1 MNLIET
7 FDVLRFLEEV
17 NIDAVYSGKNV
28 SSSGDWIGVQCPLCG
43 GSDPSNH
50 GGINLNSKAYSCFR
64 CGKHS
69 ILEFIQ
75 AASGSSK
82 REAWNFIRK
91 FQTIPEIRE
100 IEIFRAE
107 EVILPEGVTEE
118 FTEAHRNYL
127 IERKFDPDFLI
138 RKYNLLAGQRYGYFK
153 YRIVAPVILDRKI
166 VTYVG
171 RDITGLAEDRYRN
184 LSAENS
190 KLTTKE
196 TLYNLDSV
204 KDKAVIVEGIF
215 DVFRFGDGAVA
226 TFGTK
231 VTTTQL
237 KLLRNLSKVYILFD
251 AEATNEAYKLAS
263 ILTGMI
269 DKIEVLELSREDPA
283 NLSDYEIRM
292 IRKEIRI

>member
-1 MNLIET
+1 MSNILET
-7 FDVLRFLEEV
+7 FDVVQYLEER
-17 NIDAVYSGKNV
+17 NIDITYSGKNV
-28 SSSGDWIGVQCPLCG
+28 SSSGNWLGVQCVFCG
-43 GSDPSNH
+43 DSSNH
-50 GGINLNSKAYSCFR
+50 GAINLNSKAYSCFR

-75 AASGSSK
+75 VLDSCSKNAAWKIAGK
-82 REAWNFIRK
+82 Y
-91 FQTIPEIRE
+91 QTFSAPEISE
-100 IEIFRAE
+100 IIRAE
-107 EVILPEGVTEE
+107 EVILPEGVTED

-153 YRIVAPVILDRKI
+153 YRIVAPVILDGKI

-204 KDKAVIVEGIF
+204 KDIAVIVEGIF

-231 VTTTQL
+231 VTATQL

-283 NLSDYEIRM
+283 KMSDYEIKMLR
-292 IRKEIRI
+292 RELRL